1 MVSTLTLAAVLFVA
15 FVSTPAIVTAILACQ
30 TLFLEVY
37 ACSEQDNDKLIS
49 IPKDTPITTPKRV

>member
-15 FVSTPAIVTAILACQ
+15 FVSTPAIVTTILACQ

-37 ACSEQDNDKLIS
+37 ARSEQDNDKLIS